1 MNKSILDDGGAGG
14 GEKRKDVLRG
24 RNNLSMDIQIGD
36 CITLMNAMQ
45 EKTVDLIVTSPPYFQ
60 LRDYEA
66 DGQIGSEASVD
77 EYVATM
83 VTWANA
89 CHRVLKDSGSLF
101 LNIGDKYENKGL
113 MMIPERLAF
122 AMISNGWVLRNKIVW
137 YKPNHMP
144 SSVKDRFCT
153 TWEPVYFFTK
163 DSGKYYSNTYHCNL
177 DALREAPTTESK
189 LPFPRTLEVEDYPNW
204 EARILEFNTKKV
216 SKGKFKDA
224 GINKGASPG
233 ARQQSDV
240 VYSKMRK
247 HELTEEKN
255 LEIHGYL
262 KEQARAKKM
271 SAKKLD
277 ELFGYKSKAGH
288 WLRLDHGRS
297 LPGVDDYR
305 RLKEVIELDDRYD
318 AEMLEEH
325 YVLQSVQN
333 NPKGKTPE
341 DLWSIPLT
349 HEKNVDHFAMFPL
362 ELPKRIIQVACPPGG
377 LVLDPF
383 AGSGTTGLAA
393 QQLGVRCC
401 LMELNPEF
409 GQLIRRRIHGC
420 DTAQGS

>member
-1 MNKSILDDGGAGG
+1 MS
-14 GEKRKDVLRG
+14 
-24 RNNLSMDIQIGD
+24 SMDIQIGD
-36 CITLMNAMQ
+36 CVTLMNTMD

-60 LRDYEA
+60 QRDYEA
-66 DGQIGSEASVD
+66 EGQIGRETTVED
-77 EYVATM
+77 YVATM
-83 VTWANA
+83 VVWANA
-89 CHRVLKDSGSLF
+89 CKRVLKDTGSLF

-113 MMIPERLAF
+113 LMIPERLTI
-122 AMISNGWVLRNKIVW
+122 AMLSNGWVLRNKIVW

-144 SSVKDRFCT
+144 SSVKDRFCA

-163 DSGKYYSNTYHCNL
+163 DSGKYYNYPYHCNL
-177 DALREAPTTESK
+177 DVLREAPTTESK
-189 LPFPRTLEVEDYPNW
+189 IPFPRTLSLEEYPDW
-204 EARILEFNTKKV
+204 TERITEFNANKV
-216 SKGKFKDA
+216 SKGKFKNA
-224 GINKGASPG
+224 GVNKGASPG
-233 ARQQSDV
+233 ARQQTDV
-240 VYSKMRK
+240 VYSRMRK
-247 HELTEEKN
+247 HDMSEEKN
-255 LEIHGYL
+255 LEVHGYL
-262 KEQARAKKM
+262 KECAKAKKQ

-277 ELFGYKSKAGH
+277 ETYGYKSKAGH

-297 LPGVDDYR
+297 LPDVEDYR
-305 RLKEVIELDDRYD
+305 RLKGILELDDRYD

-349 HEKNVDHFAMFPL
+349 HEKGIDHFAMFPL

-409 GQLIRRRIHGC
+409 VELIRRRTGEHC
-420 DTAQGS
+420 KDQGS